1 MPIYRPSELHQ
12 LGVRAKKSL
21 SQNFLIDQNILEK
34 ICTAAEIQPGDQILE
49 IGPGPGAL
57 TECMLKKGASVYAV
71 EKDRVLAEKL
81 TRLDEGKLKV
91 FCDDA
96 LNFSLDPFPP
106 GLKIVA
112 NLPYHITTP
121 VITRFIDQFP
131 QVSSLTVM
139 VQKEVGE
146 RMVAKVN
153 SSAYSSFTLFLSAY
167 STPRYCFTVKPN
179 SFYPPPSVHSC
190 VVHLPLKPFPFPFAA
205 DEFFKMTRK
214 AFGQRRKMLRSSLKG
229 IEGMDAILKSL
240 GFETARPQAL
250 SLADFAAIF
259 KDLKAYHDSEQDRSP
274 D

>member
-34 ICTAAEIQPGDQILE
+34 ICAAAGIEAGDQVLE

-57 TECMLKKGASVYAV
+57 TECLLKKGAFVTAI
-71 EKDRVLAEKL
+71 EKDKELAEKL
-81 TRLDEGKLKV
+81 RRFDEGNLKV
-91 FCDDA
+91 YCDDA
-96 LNFSLDPFPP
+96 LEFPLNGLPP
-106 GLKIVA
+106 GLKVVA

-131 QVSSLTVM
+131 QISSLTVM

-153 SSAYSSFTLFLSAY
+153 SSMYSSFTLFLSAY

-190 VVHLPLKPFPFPFAA
+190 VVHLPLRPFPFQFSAE
-205 DEFFKMTRK
+205 EFFAMTRK
-214 AFGQRRKMLRSSLKG
+214 AFGQRRKMLRSSLRG
-229 IEGMDAILKSL
+229 IEGIEEALKAL
-240 GFETARPQAL
+240 KFETARPQEL

-259 KDLKAYHDSEQDRSP
+259 KQVIA
-274 D
+274 

>member
-34 ICTAAEIQPGDQILE
+34 ICVAADIQPGDNILE

-57 TECMLKKGASVYAV
+57 TECMLKKGAFVFAV
-71 EKDRVLAEKL
+71 EMDRELAEKL
-81 TRLDEGKLKV
+81 KRLDENNLKV
-91 FCDDA
+91 FCEDA
-96 LNFSLDPFPP
+96 LTFSMDPLPP
-106 GLKIVA
+106 GIKVVA

-131 QVSSLTVM
+131 QISSLTVM

-146 RMVAKVN
+146 RMVAKEN
-153 SSAYSSFTLFLSAY
+153 SSMYSSFTLFLNAY

-179 SFYPPPSVHSC
+179 SFYPPPSVYSC
-190 VVHLPLKPFPFPFAA
+190 VVHLPLKPFPFSFPAA
-205 DEFFKMTRK
+205 EFFKITRK
-214 AFGQRRKMLRSSLKG
+214 AFGQRRKMLRSSLKD
-229 IEGMDAILKSL
+229 IEGMNQVLKSL
-240 GFETARPQAL
+240 GFETARPEQL

-259 KDLKAYHDSEQDRSP
+259 KDFQAYHDRK
-274 D
+274 